1 MLTVIPGSLG
11 NETTISIGDI
21 QDATIYQ
28 NNPNNSSG
36 QGPGLFSG
44 TNGMDS
50 PRRGLLQFDIADNIP
65 HGATIT
71 GVQLTL
77 VLGQIAGAGMGGGG
91 GTSTIQLH
99 DLTDSWGYPQ
109 PQLPPSD
116 NLGGTG
122 QGIPA
127 MTGDVT
133 WDTRFFNESPAL
145 PWSSPGGDFW
155 VIDAS
160 LPVTGP
166 LNTSWVWSSPTM
178 VNDVQGWLNDPST
191 DFGWILVNADE
202 VDPTDFRAF
211 YSRNALTPSN
221 QPLLTI
227 TYIPA
232 DSPPVVQLNAPNANY
247 ETTWNNSG
255 AVAIASSA
263 NASVTDAESS
273 TLNAMTITLAS
284 PQPGDVL
291 SATPT
296 GSVTVTAYNAGTGV
310 LTLSGSDTLAH
321 YQQVLGTVKY
331 NNTTGSP
338 NIAAE
343 TVSVVATDSLNSS
356 TAAVATININVT
368 SHGLVGLGGQAVLRQ
383 FEVQQERRRGR
394 LPAPPTTR
402 RSTPRRRPTCPAPG
416 RPTSPTSVPTPMAS
430 TASWSTWPRA
440 ARMAIST
447 PATSRSASALTT
459 RPACGPLPQRR
470 RRFRCAPAAGT
481 GGGDRVE
488 LTWTDGS
495 ITEEFLEVT
504 VHADPNTGLS
514 APYTF
519 FYGSVIANTGT
530 GDTGALAITSSTD
543 ENAARSHS
551 GTATVTNIYDFNK
564 DGFVNSSDENAARGN
579 GATIKFIKIAANT
592 PLAPDASPSVAPD
605 LSVAPAVT
613 ACPGEHGS
621 GGDTGLASG
630 LTSLLNSLKTG
641 TLPPLRLDWLASRLE
656 NVNLNSG
663 VAATIFEALAAADTK
678 LTRSIL
684 VGSRQGRR
692 RTGARRCPARFDP
705 GRPRI
710 EVKVLAGSQG
720 IRPLDGLT
728 QPGPRGNELHAGP
741 GSLHAGARFWPSTAA
756 LTSAA
761 LLTRR
766 VASGQ
771 SSDRAIEC

>member
-1 MLTVIPGSLG
+1 MAIAVLDRPTGHPQPPAQKVKMLSMQPHIIRARRTHRLRHVEPLENRRMLTVIPGSLD
-11 NETTISIGDI
+11 NDTTISIGDI

-77 VLGQIAGAGMGGGG
+77 VLGQIAGGGMGGGG
-91 GTSTIQLH
+91 GTSIIQLH

-145 PWSSPGGDFW
+145 PWSSPGGDFSG
-155 VIDAS
+155 VVSAS

-166 LNTSWVWSSPTM
+166 LNTSWDWSSPTM

-247 ETTWNNSG
+247 ATTWNNSG

-296 GSVTVTAYNAGTGV
+296 GSVTVTAYNPSTGV
-310 LTLSGSDTLAH
+310 LLLSGPDTLAD

-338 NIAAE
+338 GIATE
-343 TVSVVATDSLNSS
+343 TVSVVATDSLHSS

-368 SHGLVGLGGQAVLRQ
+368 TTASSVSAVKLFYDNSKFNKNVEGVGTGTNDDKAIDTTKTAYLPGAGTANFSNISSYTDGINGIMVDLATGGAHGNLNASDFTFRVGINN
-383 FEVQQERRRGR
+383 
-394 LPAPPTTR
+394 
-402 RSTPRRRPTCPAPG
+402 
-416 RPTSPTSVPTPMAS
+416 SPSLWASAPTPS
-430 TASWSTWPRA
+430 T
-440 ARMAIST
+440 ISVRT
-447 PATSRSASALTT
+447 GS
-459 RPACGPLPQRR
+459 
-470 RRFRCAPAAGT
+470 PAAGN
-481 GGGDRVE
+481 DRVE

-495 ITEEFLEVT
+495 IKQEWLEVT

-530 GDTGALAITSSTD
+530 GDSGSLAITSSTD
-543 ENAARSHS
+543 ENAARSHG

-579 GATIKFIKIAANT
+579 GATVKFIKIAANT
-592 PLAPDASPSVAPD
+592 PLAPDAFPSVAPD
-605 LSVAPAVT
+605 LSVAPAVS
-613 ACPGEHGS
+613 AAPASS

-630 LTSLLNSLKTG
+630 PTSLLNSLKTG
-641 TLPPLRLDWLASRLE
+641 TLPPLRLDWLASQLE

-663 VAATIFEALAAADTK
+663 VAATIFEALAVADTK

-684 VGSRQGRR
+684 
-692 RTGARRCPARFDP
+692 TEAD
-705 GRPRI
+705 
-710 EVKVLAGSQG
+710 KVADQLG
-720 IRPLDGLT
+720 LDDTLLDSILVDLGL
-728 QPGPRGNELHAGP
+728 E
-741 GSLHAGARFWPSTAA
+741 
-756 LTSAA
+756 
-761 LLTRR
+761 
-766 VASGQ
+766 
-771 SSDRAIEC
+771 